1 MAETKFSVIAVVAVA
16 LVAAGVV
23 VEGYGGRVGGRME
36 IKDVK
41 RNEEVQRLGRFSVEE
56 YNRMAGGRGSGGGE
70 VKFAAVVAAERQVVS
85 GTKYYLRILGIQ
97 NGERK
102 IFDSVVMVKPWIGS
116 KRLLDFSPSR
126 VLSTPIFNF

>member
-1 MAETKFSVIAVVAVA
+1 MAETKFSVIIAVVAVA

-23 VEGYGGRVGGRME
+23 VEGYGGKVGGRME

-56 YNRMAGGRGSGGGE
+56 YNRMGGSGGGE
-70 VKFAAVVAAERQVVS
+70 VKFAAVIAAERQVVS

-102 IFDSVVMVKPWIGS
+102 IFDSVVIVKPWIGS
-116 KRLLDFSPSR
+116 KRLLDFSASR
-126 VLSTPIFNF
+126 VLSTSIFNF

>member
-1 MAETKFSVIAVVAVA
+1 
-16 LVAAGVV
+16 
-23 VEGYGGRVGGRME
+23 ME

-56 YNRMAGGRGSGGGE
+56 YNRRMGGGGE
-70 VKFAAVVAAERQVVS
+70 VKFTAVVAADRQVVS

-102 IFDSVVMVKPWIGS
+102 IFDSVVIVKPWIGS
-116 KRLLDFSPSR
+116 KRLLDFSPST
-126 VLSTPIFNF
+126 VFSTPFSYF

>member
-1 MAETKFSVIAVVAVA
+1 MAKTKLSVMLVAAAVA
-16 LVAAGVV
+16 LVVV
-23 VEGYGGRVGGRME
+23 VEGYGGKVGGRME

-56 YNRMAGGRGSGGGE
+56 YNRRMGGGGE
-70 VKFAAVVAAERQVVS
+70 VKFTAVVAADRQVVS

-102 IFDSVVMVKPWIGS
+102 IFDSVVIVKPWIGS
-116 KRLLDFSPSR
+116 KRLLDFSPST
-126 VLSTPIFNF
+126 VFSTPFSYF